1 MDGKPSAAGEPAP
14 MSLPPQP
21 EWVPPSPR
29 RMVALDMAIAIAG
42 DDLRGGTYEAVQAA
56 WFEAHGPAVA
66 ADMLALTRLGAP
78 MPEGLRPMLLA
89 QEAAPAPAGLAAMDA
104 AVRADARGEAA
115 LLAISVLADPAAAGN
130 ADATARAIAALD
142 AAGLRRA
149 ALSVLL
155 ERVVR
160 SAL

>member
-1 MDGKPSAAGEPAP
+1 
-14 MSLPPQP
+14 
-21 EWVPPSPR
+21 
-29 RMVALDMAIAIAG
+29 
-42 DDLRGGTYEAVQAA
+42 
-56 WFEAHGPAVA
+56 
-66 ADMLALTRLGAP
+66 

-89 QEAAPAPAGLAAMDA
+89 QEPAAAPAGLAAMDA